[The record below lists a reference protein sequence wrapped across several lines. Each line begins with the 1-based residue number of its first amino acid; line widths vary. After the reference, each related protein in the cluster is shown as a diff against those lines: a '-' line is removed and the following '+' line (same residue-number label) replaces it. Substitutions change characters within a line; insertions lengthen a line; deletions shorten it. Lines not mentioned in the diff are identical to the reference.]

1 MTDYSKYP
9 YGQMLSYVERRC
21 KELNEDKNYVEYI
34 LSMERAESIERLI
47 KLYGNCY
54 KVLAYLFYGSKTIP
68 SNWFVTDTWGYK
80 NGWLVDELNYCLNEN
95 ILRWYKRQENITD
108 EQAIMCIS
116 NLRNAINTQEIET
129 KILSTSNPNV
139 DCGIGNL
146 SRIRNSHHK
155 IRKGFQKEYIKSNY
169 VPNLACL
176 VAHGYI
182 LDAVD
187 TSIGKISCISYDN
200 LIEIYNKP
208 IEERKKREEEK
219 QKKIKK
225 ERTILFVVLLCS
237 ILATV
242 VSIRFRIAMLVAFT
256 SCAVIFSFAALIMH
270 YIDNSRSSKKRIN
283 DELEYQDSREGYDN
297 KYAYNVMN
305 EVGEIGLSF
314 LLSLPF
320 AFFGGI
326 FRSMGKRR

>member
-1 MTDYSKYP
+1 M
-9 YGQMLSYVERRC
+9 
-21 KELNEDKNYVEYI
+21 NI
-34 LSMERAESIERLI
+34 LRAESIERLI

-95 ILRWYKRQENITD
+95 ILRLYKRQENITD

-139 DCGIGNL
+139 DCGIENL

-155 IRKGFQKEYIKSNY
+155 IRKGFQKEYIESNY

-176 VAHGYI
+176 VAHGYV

-200 LIEIYNKP
+200 LIEIYNKT

-219 QKKIKK
+219 QKEIKEEK
-225 ERTILFVVLLCS
+225 RKRIQRTIMISLLIIPIYISFFYVVGKL
-237 ILATV
+237 
-242 VSIRFRIAMLVAFT
+242 
-256 SCAVIFSFAALIMH
+256 
-270 YIDNSRSSKKRIN
+270 
-283 DELEYQDSREGYDN
+283 G
-297 KYAYNVMN
+297 
-305 EVGEIGLSF
+305 
-314 LLSLPF
+314 
-320 AFFGGI
+320 FFGIIILIGFI
-326 FRSMGKRR
+326 GAIPKLFLTGRF

>member
-1 MTDYSKYP
+1 
-9 YGQMLSYVERRC
+9 MLSYVERRC

-80 NGWLVDELNYCLNEN
+80 NGWIVDELNYCLNEN
-95 ILRWYKRQENITD
+95 ILRLYKRQENITD

-116 NLRNAINTQEIET
+116 NLRNAINTREIET
-129 KILSTSNPNV
+129 EILSTSNPNV
-139 DCGIGNL
+139 DCEIGNL

-155 IRKGFQKEYIKSNY
+155 IRKGFQKEYIESNY

-225 ERTILFVVLLCS
+225 ERTILFVVLFCS
-237 ILATV
+237 ILATS
-242 VSIRFRIAMLVAFT
+242 VSIHFEIAMFVAFT

-283 DELEYQDSREGYDN
+283 DELEYRDSREGYDN

-314 LLSLPF
+314 LISLPF
-320 AFFGGI
+320 ALLGGI
-326 FRSMGKRR
+326 IGNMGKKR